1 VETVARKA
9 AAYIMAEEWYKG
21 LPKKEYVSKQKEV
34 AIHGDLAEMKGASTK
49 EELSL
54 VFVSNRDKESN
65 VTEDPASPVLLLGDS
80 HTLVFSVGGDM
91 HTKGAGL
98 FDHLA
103 LELGLPV
110 DRIGVRGSGATPSR
124 IKLYQRS
131 RKKPDFLKN
140 KKTVIWC
147 LSARELTGPG
157 GWRKIPIAKKE

>member
-1 VETVARKA
+1 
-9 AAYIMAEEWYKG
+9 
-21 LPKKEYVSKQKEV
+21 
-34 AIHGDLAEMKGASTK
+34 
-49 EELSL
+49 
-54 VFVSNRDKESN
+54 
-65 VTEDPASPVLLLGDS
+65 
-80 HTLVFSVGGDM
+80 
-91 HTKGAGL
+91 
-98 FDHLA
+98 
-103 LELGLPV
+103 V